1 MTRKPGRPQKTDDET
16 AVVIRLEK
24 RHVDMLDEHI
34 ERQTRMEGGTHNA
47 HQVGA
52 RRRQFLGELIEK
64 HLSFEAQ
71 HPTQLSIYAPIV
83 GGAREFR
90 EAAEWLSGQEGRLL
104 EDAPEPIKAAI
115 ETNKLVRLRDE
126 DPTRYREML
135 RKALANAKERED
147 DD

>member
-1 MTRKPGRPQKTDDET
+1 MLSRATIYSYMAEGRFPRPVRIGKR
-16 AVVIRLEK
+16 AVAWRV
-24 RHVDMLDEHI
+24 
-34 ERQTRMEGGTHNA
+34 ERQTLVEGGTHNA

-126 DPTRYREML
+126 DPTTYREML